1 MSLDISSE
9 PAELR
14 SAWRIRAILLG
25 LTLML
30 AGRAM
35 TLAFIARA
43 GGAELGDPPIGWL
56 MPLVGDAVIGVTALA
71 VAYLVWRGASLGA
84 WLAIVVWNVV
94 AIWDALS
101 AFVVHLTVPWPTFFM
116 IEIFGASMFFAAS
129 AMHVVGLVLAF
140 RPAVRRSFFELR
152 PPAMRAVRPA

>member
-1 MSLDISSE
+1 
-9 PAELR
+9 
-14 SAWRIRAILLG
+14 
-25 LTLML
+25 
-30 AGRAM
+30 M
-35 TLAFIARA
+35 TLAFVSRA
-43 GGAELGDPPIGWL
+43 GGAEVGDPPIGWL
-56 MPLVGDAVIGVTALA
+56 MPLLGDAVIGVSALI

-129 AMHVVGLVLAF
+129 AMHLVCVVLVF
-140 RPAVRRSFFELR
+140 RTHVRRSFFELR
-152 PPAMRAVRPA
+152 PPSNAALPVA